1 MKRKAKAI
9 REGIKDISDLL
20 YCVKTNELCDTFYR
34 YSNTLTFDI
43 IAATVNPQKVYPTE
57 ANFIYPVS
65 MGEYH
70 KEIDTVS
77 FIRRQMLYIN

>member
-9 REGIKDISDLL
+9 REGIKYIGELL
-20 YCVKTNELCDTFYR
+20 YCVKNNELCDIFYR

-43 IAATVNPQKVYPTE
+43 IAATVNPQKLYSPA

-65 MGEYH
+65 MGGHH
-70 KEIDTVS
+70 KEVDTVS
-77 FIRRQMLYIN
+77 YICGKCII